1 MNHMNFLVY
10 KGQINIID
18 TDGKT
23 YDYENFIIT
32 RNPDGSRTLRAVSR
46 SPNRD
51 LLRDV
56 YQKESKYWQPIE
68 AFGNLYYKNKYEGSI
83 QRKLIDGDLHSWLCK
98 PNGNYDHKVFSIK
111 KNVILGFHAIFHEA
125 WKMRM
130 VGKRKNE
137 YNEIL
142 TFTVSDTW
150 NGRTIS
156 HGTILSSTARYEGI
170 EKVDVSAGK
179 FLCDKF
185 IWLTPFGKELLIWS
199 HGDDSIFIKMQVIK
213 GNNKGVIYELSNFE
227 KF

>member
-1 MNHMNFLVY
+1 
-10 KGQINIID
+10 
-18 TDGKT
+18 
-23 YDYENFIIT
+23 
-32 RNPDGSRTLRAVSR
+32 
-46 SPNRD
+46 
-51 LLRDV
+51 
-56 YQKESKYWQPIE
+56 
-68 AFGNLYYKNKYEGSI
+68 
-83 QRKLIDGDLHSWLCK
+83 
-98 PNGNYDHKVFSIK
+98 
-111 KNVILGFHAIFHEA
+111 
-125 WKMRM
+125 M